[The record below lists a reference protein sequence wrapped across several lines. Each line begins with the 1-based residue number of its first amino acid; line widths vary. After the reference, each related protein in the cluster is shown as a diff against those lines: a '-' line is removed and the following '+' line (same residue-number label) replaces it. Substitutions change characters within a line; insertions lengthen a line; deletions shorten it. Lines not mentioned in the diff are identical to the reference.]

1 MTYLEYKGYLGTIE
15 PELEDNTLFG
25 KLAFIRDLVT
35 YEANDLAGLRQEF
48 EQSVEAYLESCR
60 ELGRAPDTPFKGT
73 FNVRVSPEIHRQ
85 AAMLAGGRSLNAF
98 VAEALAEKISR
109 AL

>member
-15 PELEDNTLFG
+15 PELEDDTLFG

-35 YEANDLAGLRQEF
+35 YEANDLAGLRYEF
-48 EQSVEAYLESCR
+48 EQSVEAYLESCH